1 MRRRFSFK
9 RWLTGLT
16 VWVTL
21 GLSALMVLMVNYLSS
36 HHPFRCDVSR
46 TRHYALTTE
55 TKSLLDHLPTDIRI
69 VVFMSGEQELYRD
82 VQSLLREYTYA
93 SARLQVEYVDPHR
106 DMVRSKQLA
115 LQYDLRGPNMI
126 VLDAGVR
133 RRIVPVADLA
143 DYDYAP
149 THAGRAKV
157 LQRFC
162 GEQAFSAALQGLL
175 QAHKPVVYFL
185 TGHGERQTDNFD
197 PYTGYSIIAR
207 TMEKNNLE
215 IKPLSFSSASAVPG
229 DCDALIIAGP
239 TKRLTHLE
247 VEMVK
252 AYLNNHGR
260 LLLLVDPGLDSGLE
274 ELLGLWGV
282 RLGADRVVGSATAGR
297 QLLVTAYGD
306 HPITMRLK
314 NVTTIFTMPRSV
326 QPLVGTPGRAR
337 AGNGAAD
344 KPADK
349 PRVTVLASSSDQGW
363 AELSVNQNPPKFD
376 HGVDQ
381 AGPVPVAVAIEK
393 GPMPGMEVELQ
404 PTRLVIVGDSVLVA
418 NGALLGGYNPDFF
431 MNALNWLLERE
442 ETVMIAPRAPA
453 MIQVAL
459 DRGHLRRLSAL
470 VVAGLPGLA
479 VLLGLMVWAHRRK

>member
-1 MRRRFSFK
+1 MKHRFSFK

-21 GLSALMVLMVNYLSS
+21 GLAALIVLMVNYLSS
-36 HHPFRCDVSR
+36 HHPLRFDVSR
-46 TRHYALTTE
+46 ARHYALTAE
-55 TKSLLDHLPTDIRI
+55 TRSLLDHLPTDIQI
-69 VVFMSGEQELYRD
+69 VVFMSGKQELYRD
-82 VQSLLREYTYA
+82 VQSLLREYAYA
-93 SARLQVEYVDPHR
+93 SARLRVEYVDPHR
-106 DMVRSKQLA
+106 DMVRSKELA
-115 LQYDLRGPNMI
+115 LQYDLREPNVI
-126 VLDAGVR
+126 VLDTGGK

-143 DYDYAP
+143 DYDYTP
-149 THAGRAKV
+149 TLAGRAKV
-157 LQRFC
+157 LRRFC
-162 GEQAFSAALQGLL
+162 GEHALSTALQGLL
-175 QAHKPVVYFL
+175 QVRKSVVYFL

-215 IKPLSFSSASAVPG
+215 IKPLSFSGVSAVPG
-229 DCDALIIAGP
+229 DGDALIIAGP

-247 VEMVK
+247 VEMIK
-252 AYLNNHGR
+252 TYLNNHGR
-260 LLLLVDPGLDSGLE
+260 LLLLADPGLDSGLE
-274 ELLGLWGV
+274 EMLELWGV
-282 RLGADRVVGSATAGR
+282 RLGSDRVVSSSTAGQ
-297 QLLVTAYGD
+297 QLLVTAYGE
-306 HPITMRLK
+306 HPITKRLK

-326 QPLVGTPGRAR
+326 QPLVGT
-337 AGNGAAD
+337 NSVAD

-376 HGVDQ
+376 PGVDQ
-381 AGPVPVAVAIEK
+381 GGPVPVAVAIEK
-393 GPMPGMEVELQ
+393 GPVPGMEVQLQ

-431 MNALNWLLERE
+431 MNALNWLLERK
-442 ETVMIAPRAPA
+442 ETLMIASREPA
-453 MIQVAL
+453 TIQVAL

-470 VVAGLPGLA
+470 VVAGLPGLV